1 MVVPRVQVARLE
13 RLVAGTP
20 DARLA
25 GHVLTYTARDDEQPE
40 PTSWRMATLG
50 AVMVSIDL
58 EAPDRTVIDGAARPY
73 PRHAVAGLRDRPV
86 TLVEEAGRSRG
97 ITVGLT
103 PMGAYALLGMPLSE
117 LAAGDV
123 DLIGALGARG
133 RRLIERLGEAASWTE
148 RFRILDEQLLAWFI
162 DAPALAVPVRGAWQ
176 RLTASAGDVRI
187 GALADEIGWTRQHL
201 HTRFR
206 ADIGLAPKT
215 VARIAR
221 LHRAVTMLSS
231 STSLTSRPRSLAEV
245 AHHCGYADQAHF
257 GREFRA
263 LTGTTPMEFGPP
275 RPHPFAPV
283 ADVEAARAS

>member
-162 DAPALAVPVRGAWQ
+162 DAPALAVPVRGSGSRRRPVTCGSARWPT
-176 RLTASAGDVRI
+176 RSAGRVSI
-187 GALADEIGWTRQHL
+187 CTRGSVPTSDWL
-201 HTRFR
+201 RR
-206 ADIGLAPKT
+206 PSPASRGC
-215 VARIAR
+215 IAR
-221 LHRAVTMLSS
+221 
-231 STSLTSRPRSLAEV
+231 
-245 AHHCGYADQAHF
+245 
-257 GREFRA
+257 
-263 LTGTTPMEFGPP
+263 
-275 RPHPFAPV
+275 
-283 ADVEAARAS
+283 